1 MKIKKGMKVRFVG
14 DRERDGAFKGEREV
28 IRITISGGSSNALWY
43 RMYGWNY
50 GYREEELEITFPYNL
65 EKGDM
70 VLVGDAKLIFIA
82 YRPELLFP
90 FEIVARGDEKAYR
103 SGNKYLISFTGDA
116 KPIPKYKAYT
126 EPNFNWIDKEIFDK
140 KTGKI
145 YIIKGFLKIGNLLFL
160 HFKNVEKL
168 KNSINEDDVSYNN
181 ATLYGLFKFYN
192 WSDGTPCGKE
202 IK

>member
-28 IRITISGGSSNALWY
+28 IRITIRGGSSNALWY
-43 RMYGWNY
+43 RMCGWNY

-126 EPNFNWIDKEIFDK
+126 EPKLEWIGKGVRNKKNLGKDEI
-140 KTGKI
+140 
-145 YIIKGFLKIGNLLFL
+145 IGIQ
-160 HFKNVEKL
+160 K
-168 KNSINEDDVSYNN
+168 
-181 ATLYGLFKFYN
+181 
-192 WSDGTPCGKE
+192 SDGIWYLRFDTYPIGSLESCFNKIEWYNSTTKELTPFGEK
-202 IK
+202 I